1 MAGHLE
7 HRDKLLVIGDSRIG
21 EQQYEFCHTFITRE
35 NKIDTE
41 MLPMIERVL
50 ADANPGYMVF
60 PSSQSVKM
68 FFEEEQIE
76 ELFSPDYLKSVNV
89 ITMGDQTERAAK
101 FYGVKPDG
109 KPETPSKQALID
121 TILKFESKI

>member
-1 MAGHLE
+1 MNSVIRL
-7 HRDKLLVIGDSRIG
+7 LLVI
-21 EQQYEFCHTFITRE
+21 

-41 MLPMIERVL
+41 MLPMIKRVL

-89 ITMGDQTERAAK
+89 ITMGDQTERACKVLWSQTRWKTRNSIKASVDR
-101 FYGVKPDG
+101 YD
-109 KPETPSKQALID
+109 S
-121 TILKFESKI
+121 

>member
-1 MAGHLE
+1 
-7 HRDKLLVIGDSRIG
+7 
-21 EQQYEFCHTFITRE
+21 
-35 NKIDTE
+35 
-41 MLPMIERVL
+41 MIKRVL

-89 ITMGDQTERAAK
+89 ICMGDQTERAAK

-121 TILKFESKI
+121 MILKFELKK